1 MRPLSL
7 VALLMLGLVSGC
19 AIADK
24 SDSFGAGIGLET
36 GGVLEYVA
44 PIKFKAFVG
53 FSKTC
58 NHCGKEAPHDQ
69 EGMAVSGGGTNP
81 PHL

>member
-1 MRPLSL
+1 MR
-7 VALLMLGLVSGC
+7 LLLPVLLLLGTGC

-36 GGVLEYVA
+36 GGVLEYIA

-58 NHCGKEAPHDQ
+58 HDCGKETPHGQ
-69 EGMAVSGGGTNP
+69 EGMAVSAGGTNP

>member
-1 MRPLSL
+1 MKVLIPVLIL
-7 VALLMLGLVSGC
+7 CCGC

-36 GGVLEYVA
+36 GGILEYVA

-58 NHCGKEAPHDQ
+58 HDTCGKEAPR
-69 EGMAVSGGGTNP
+69 EAKMVAAPGTDGRP
-81 PHL
+81 FL